1 MEQKLLNKIEAKDT
15 NIRNLLK
22 QQKFTIDYFQREYR
36 WEERHITQLIDDLT
50 GAFMKS
56 YQENHERE
64 EVGNYQNYYLGP
76 VVFSNDDKGNKSIVD
91 GQQRITSLTLM
102 LIFLNHRQQN
112 VESKVSI
119 GELIYSE
126 RYGKKSFNM
135 LDDDRKVCLAALF
148 ESGIYEPAIDEDE
161 TVKNL
166 VERYGDI
173 QNSFPDEI
181 DDKALPY
188 FIDWLTENVI
198 LVEIIA
204 YSDDN
209 AYLIF
214 ETMNDRGLN
223 LTPTEMLKGY
233 VLSKISDRKQRG
245 EINNIWKKQ
254 IQRLHECDD
263 KADLSFFPA
272 WFRGKYAQTIRP
284 GKAGSENQDF
294 ENVSP
299 AFHRWFR
306 DKHVDLFGLKTS
318 QDFYS
323 FFKTEFPFF
332 VDVYMQIWDAC
343 HNFRKQLEHVFYMA
357 QWGIAE
363 SLREPLL
370 LAPINIGDRP
380 EEILNKLNFTARY
393 IETFTVRR
401 SINYKSFGQTT
412 IKYTMFNVIKAIR
425 NCNLPKLGAVLAAE
439 IDDMTERW
447 EGIERFT
454 LHGMNRKFIKHLLS
468 RITSYVDKLA
478 GKSMT
483 YVNYQF
489 PDGKPYE
496 IEHIWADKFNEHRD
510 EFDQENE
517 FKEWRNSI
525 GALLLLPQGTNQ
537 SFSSDKYE
545 QKLKHYI
552 KENSYAQTLHPI
564 FYEKNPTFLNS
575 RLVQALSFKAH
586 PQFKSKDILE
596 RQALVQKICEQIW
609 ATDYF
614 SEESHNLQ

>member
-1 MEQKLLNKIEAKDT
+1 MDQKLLNKIEAKDIS
-15 NIRNLLK
+15 IRNLLK

-36 WEERHITQLIDDLT
+36 WEERHMTQLTDDLT
-50 GAFMKS
+50 GSFLKS
-56 YQENHERE
+56 YHESHERR

-76 VVFSNDDKGNKSIVD
+76 VVFSNDEKGNKSIVD
-91 GQQRITSLTLM
+91 GQQRITSLTLL
-102 LIFLNHRQQN
+102 LIFLNHRQYN
-112 VESKVSI
+112 NENKVAIS
-119 GELIYSE
+119 ELIYSE
-126 RYGKKSFNM
+126 RYGEKSFNM
-135 LDDDRKVCLAALF
+135 IDEDRKDCLTALF
-148 ESGIYEPAIDEDE
+148 EQGTYEPSEEDDE
-161 TVKNL
+161 TVINI
-166 VERYGDI
+166 VDRYNDI
-173 QNSFPDEI
+173 HNSFPDEI
-181 DDKALPY
+181 DELALPF

-245 EINNIWKKQ
+245 EINAIWRRQ
-254 IQRLHECDD
+254 IQKLHEYED

-272 WFRGKYAQTIRP
+272 WFRGKYAQTIRL

-306 DKHVDLFGLKTS
+306 DKHAELFGLNTS
-318 QDFYS
+318 EDFYKFFKQDF
-323 FFKTEFPFF
+323 PFY
-332 VDVYMQIWDAC
+332 VDVYLQIWNASYEFD
-343 HNFRKQLEHVFYMA
+343 KQYEHIYYMA

-363 SLREPLL
+363 SLREPLM
-370 LAPINIGDRP
+370 LAPVNIGDKSD
-380 EEILNKLNFTARY
+380 EIIKKLNFAARY

-401 SINYKSFGQTT
+401 SVNYRNFGQSA
-412 IKYTMFNVIKAIR
+412 IKYTMFNVVKTIR
-425 NCNLPKLGAVLAAE
+425 NSSLSDLGSVLETAIDEIAE
-439 IDDMTERW
+439 NWD
-447 EGIERFT
+447 GIERFV
-454 LHGMNRKFIKHLLS
+454 LHGMNRKFIKHLLA
-468 RITSYVDKLA
+468 RITSHVDNLA
-478 GKSMT
+478 GKNVLYT
-483 YVNYQF
+483 YYQSTE
-489 PDGKPYE
+489 GKSFE

-552 KENSYAQTLHPI
+552 KENTYAQTLNPL
-564 FYEKNPTFLNS
+564 FYEKNPNFTNS
-575 RLVQALSFKAH
+575 PLAQALSFKAH
-586 PQFKSKDILE
+586 QHFKSTDILE
-596 RQALVQKICEQIW
+596 RQALVQRICEQIW
-609 ATDYF
+609 STDF
-614 SEESHNLQ
+614 FNV